1 MYTQRIAKVKGKGKG
16 KICKYGGV
24 CKYVCTYERM
34 YAPKHKPLL
43 HTYIFFDNIYN
54 ANPGFINHSCQLG
67 GYYPNSHNLK

>member
-24 CKYVCTYERM
+24 CKYVCTYVRM
-34 YAPKHKPLL
+34 YAPKHKPYS
-43 HTYIFFDNIYN
+43 TTIYIYIYN
-54 ANPGFINHSCQLG
+54 ANTGFINHGCQLG